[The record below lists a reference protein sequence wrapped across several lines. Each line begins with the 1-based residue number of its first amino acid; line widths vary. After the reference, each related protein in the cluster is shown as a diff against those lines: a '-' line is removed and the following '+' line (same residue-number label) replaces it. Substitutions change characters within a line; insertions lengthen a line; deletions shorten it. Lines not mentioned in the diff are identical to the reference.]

1 MGTTKT
7 KTKTPLFARN
17 TPGGMFAIVNETL
30 TTGNIFYVDSGQ
42 TTTGG
47 TTAGFGTNPDQPF
60 TTVAAAIAQCTAA
73 NGDMIF
79 VMPGHAETITT
90 SVALSTAG
98 ISIIGLGNGD
108 NRPTITVNA
117 AIDGYSISA
126 DDVRVTNMRFANST
140 SATVRTRWIRVAASD
155 IKINKCKFEMS
166 SNQSHGIV
174 TISGNDIKIEDC
186 DFVNTVDGDAIDVG
200 PAKCVLNTL
209 ATDVVVIGC
218 RFKDIGASKT
228 GRWKTVCA
236 GGGLNSSL
244 VIQDCTFICRGIAT
258 ATRSAGASDGTAKS
272 APTQITAGCMA
283 ISPSANTAAGA
294 LYTHTYQ
301 YVIESYN
308 VAAINKHAL
317 IGVSTSDKR
326 AKTDIIY
333 L

>member
-1 MGTTKT
+1 MGTTLT
-7 KTKTPLFARN
+7 NVKTPLFSRKS
-17 TPGGMFAIVNETL
+17 PGGMFAIVNETL

-47 TTAGFGTNPDQPF
+47 TTASFGRNPDAPF
-60 TTVAAAIAQCTAA
+60 TTVAAALSAATAS

-90 SVALSTAG
+90 SVSLAKIG
-98 ISIIGLGNGD
+98 VSIIGLGNGD
-108 NRPTITVNA
+108 NRPTITVNG
-117 AIDGYSISA
+117 AIDGYSITA
-126 DDVRVTNMRFANST
+126 DDVRVTNMRFINST

-155 IKINKCKFEMS
+155 IVINKCKFEMS
-166 SNQSHGIV
+166 TNQSHGIV
-174 TISGNDIKIEDC
+174 TISGNDIKILDS
-186 DFVNTVDGDAIDVG
+186 DFFNTVDGDNLDVG
-200 PAKCVLNTL
+200 PAKCVLNTS
-209 ATDVVVIGC
+209 ATDVLVHGC
-218 RFKDIGASKT
+218 RFKDMGAGKT

-236 GGGLNSSL
+236 GGALDSSL

-272 APTQITAGCMA
+272 SPTMITAGCMA
-283 ISPSANTAAGA
+283 ISPSANTSAGA